1 MKRAT
6 TKITLLIALNVLTMA
21 QTNAV
26 VDNINSNSNKTD
38 LGTSSYSGSACPKKS
53 VAISINDTKD
63 AISVTFKDYLAQSL
77 GKSKNSLRKK
87 CNILIPIQVK
97 KGWSVSLISTDYTG
111 KLTLPSGTDA
121 SFTNV
126 YSFAGQRGSRFHTN
140 FKSPNDQPYNLHDP
154 LSEFA
159 NVWSGCG
166 NETSVRIN
174 SSLLLKPNLT
184 GTASTIDA
192 RQGFVTKLRYRKC

>member
-1 MKRAT
+1 MKRAI
-6 TKITLLIALNVLTMA
+6 TKITLLITLNVLTMT

-26 VDNINSNSNKTD
+26 VDNTNKTD

-53 VAISINDTKD
+53 VSISINDTKD
-63 AISVTFKDYLAQSL
+63 VISVAFKDYIAQSS

-97 KGWSVSLISTDYTG
+97 KGWSVSLIDTNYTG
-111 KLTLPSGTDA
+111 KITLPAGTEA

-140 FKSPNDQPYNLHDP
+140 FKGPHDQPYNLHDP

-166 NETSVRIN
+166 SETSVRIN
-174 SSLLLKPNLT
+174 SSLLLKPNPT
-184 GTASTIDA
+184 GTSSTIDA

>member
-1 MKRAT
+1 MKRAI
-6 TKITLLIALNVLTMA
+6 TKITLLIALNLLTMA

-26 VDNINSNSNKTD
+26 VDNTNKTD
-38 LGTSSYSGSACPKKS
+38 LGTYSYSGSACPKKS
-53 VAISINDTKD
+53 VSISINDTKD
-63 AISVTFKDYLAQSL
+63 VISVTFKNYIAQSS
-77 GKSKNSLRKK
+77 GKSKKSLRKK

-111 KLTLPSGTDA
+111 KLTLPSGTEA

-126 YSFAGQRGSRFHTN
+126 YSFAGQRGSRFHTH
-140 FKSPNDQPYNLHDP
+140 FKGPNDQPYNLHDP

-174 SSLLLKPNLT
+174 SSLLLKPNPT
-184 GTASTIDA
+184 GTASTVDA